1 MGYKLLGFIVWQ
13 GIRLYL
19 RNSGKGN
26 VVKAGLAGVGA
37 LADRGRGGSPVAR
50 RSNKTSSAGLPA
62 RVRGGQT
69 RQGSAEDPAK
79 PPDAATG
86 TRSAGRSDLHR

>member
-37 LADRGRGGSPVAR
+37 LAVAG
-50 RSNKTSSAGLPA
+50 A
-62 RVRGGQT
+62 VV
-69 RQGSAEDPAK
+69 
-79 PPDAATG
+79 
-86 TRSAGRSDLHR
+86 AGRQAVKQDQ

>member
-19 RNSGKGN
+19 RNSDKGN

-37 LADRGRGGSPVAR
+37 LAVAG
-50 RSNKTSSAGLPA
+50 A
-62 RVRGGQT
+62 VV
-69 RQGSAEDPAK
+69 
-79 PPDAATG
+79 
-86 TRSAGRSDLHR
+86 AGRQAVKQDQ